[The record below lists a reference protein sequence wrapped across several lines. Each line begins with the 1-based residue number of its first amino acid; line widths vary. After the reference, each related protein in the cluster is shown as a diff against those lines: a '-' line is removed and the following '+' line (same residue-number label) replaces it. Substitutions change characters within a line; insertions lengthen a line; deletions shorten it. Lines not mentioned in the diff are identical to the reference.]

1 MITREHEMK
10 LIELKNINFKYEDT
24 LVFKDFCLEISRGQ
38 CVVIRG
44 ENGCGK
50 TTLFRIINGLSYP
63 QTGNYIFNGTQIN
76 EKYLKNNKNSKLFH
90 KRIGYLFQ
98 NPDVMLFNG
107 KVYDEI
113 AFGPRQMGLDDQE
126 VDKRVMD
133 CTELFEISSL
143 ADKAPYHLSGGQKK
157 KVALASVMALNPDVL
172 VLDEPFAGFDSKSRE
187 WLMEFLT
194 DLKSYGKTI
203 IMSTHVEKIEEGLA
217 DKVII
222 LESLYN

>member
-113 AFGPRQMGLDDQE
+113 AFGPRQMGLFENQVKE
-126 VDKRVMD
+126 RVED
-133 CTELFEISSL
+133 CMNLLDIKSL
-143 ADKAPYHLSGGQKK
+143 AKKAPYHLSGGQKK
-157 KVALASVMALNPDVL
+157 RVAMASVIALNPEVYI
-172 VLDEPFAGFDSKSRE
+172 LDEPFEGLDNKGILWFESFIKDMKNV
-187 WLMEFLT
+187 
-194 DLKSYGKTI
+194 GKTI
-203 IMSTHVEKIEEGLA
+203 IISTHKNDRLGGII
-217 DKVII
+217 DKVVE
-222 LESLYN
+222 L

>member
-133 CTELFEISSL
+133 CMELFEISSL

-187 WLMEFLT
+187 CLMEFLT

>member
-133 CTELFEISSL
+133 CMELFEIS
-143 ADKAPYHLSGGQKK
+143 
-157 KVALASVMALNPDVL
+157 
-172 VLDEPFAGFDSKSRE
+172 
-187 WLMEFLT
+187 
-194 DLKSYGKTI
+194 
-203 IMSTHVEKIEEGLA
+203 
-217 DKVII
+217 
-222 LESLYN
+222 